1 MPRTKPP
8 AASQVSEGI
17 TLEDALIKWGDPGSV
32 QEFMTLEAEG
42 YDGRHGLL
50 LWFPELPRS
59 VREKKTLQ
67 SLKLR
72 EQLKTQ
78 ILGKL
83 QRGELV
89 AIAYDSRAPLDG
101 DPVIIPADRWRVLK
115 ANFHESSARGENF
128 AVTGILVYQGKPL
141 GSPKAARRPGKV
153 APAKLWRWY
162 RLWIDRNEAAGNI
175 PSRDDDWKA
184 AKAEC
189 GDGVTRQTIQDL
201 RAKLAPP
208 PWRKQGRRKLTK

>member
-141 GSPKAARRPGKV
+141 GSPKAAVQGRSRP
-153 APAKLWRWY
+153 
-162 RLWIDRNEAAGNI
+162 
-175 PSRDDDWKA
+175 PS
-184 AKAEC
+184 C
-189 GDGVTRQTIQDL
+189 GDGIASGSIGTRQLEIFQAGTTTG
-201 RAKLAPP
+201 
-208 PWRKQGRRKLTK
+208 KQRRRSAGTV